1 MIEIKKDK
9 DNTYYFSLK
18 TISGSTLLNSVS
30 FSNKEEIK
38 KTFLDLDPIAQH
50 ENIFERKTNH
60 NGEFLFNLKDRKGNI
75 IGSSQLYSSEA
86 GMENGIK
93 NLKNSLASI
102 PNWENL

>member
-9 DNTYYFSLK
+9 DDTYCFSVK
-18 TISGSTLLNSVS
+18 TINGSILLNSVP
-30 FSNKEEIK
+30 FPDKEEIR

-60 NGEFLFNLKDRKGNI
+60 NGKFLFNLKDRKGNV

-93 NLKNSLASI
+93 NTKNSLANI
-102 PNWENL
+102 PNWEQL

>member
-9 DNTYYFSLK
+9 NNTYCFSLK
-18 TISGSTLLNSVS
+18 TISGSTLLTSVS

-38 KTFLDLDPIAQH
+38 KTFLDFNPIAQH

-93 NLKNSLASI
+93 NTKNSLTNI
-102 PNWENL
+102 QNWEQL